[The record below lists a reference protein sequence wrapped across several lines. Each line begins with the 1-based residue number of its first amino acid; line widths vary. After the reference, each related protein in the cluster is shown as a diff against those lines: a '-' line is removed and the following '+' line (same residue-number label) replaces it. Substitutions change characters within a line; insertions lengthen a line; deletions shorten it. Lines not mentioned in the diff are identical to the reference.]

1 MLDLKREQLAA
12 VRVKELVPYLIQPE
26 FSERAMI
33 SRGPSARRGDSCHCR
48 SMIGMTGAIL
58 GFGRKLYASSL
69 SGVKQVVDRTQ
80 TVATLTGV
88 SKAFGDICAVDGLD
102 LSVRAGEM
110 LALLGPNGA
119 GKTTTVNLLLGLV
132 HPDRGQVSVFGGKPE
147 ALSVRR
153 QCGAMLQISGV
164 PETLKVAELVTL
176 FRSYYSD
183 PLPQSKVL
191 ALAGIESIAGR
202 KFGQLSGGQKQR
214 TLFALAICGAPKLL
228 FLDEPTVGL
237 DVSARRAFWDVIR
250 QLRDSGTSIVLT
262 THYLEEADALADRIV
277 VIANGRVVAEGTPRQ
292 IKALAADK
300 TIRFR
305 STLKLE
311 QLGRLAEVASVT
323 KTNDGFE
330 IVTRSATATLRG
342 LLNAD
347 AEVTDLEVTGAG
359 LEQAFLTL
367 VDNDNAN
374 QANDKEKAA

>member
-1 MLDLKREQLAA
+1 MADQL
-12 VRVKELVPYLIQPE
+12 R
-26 FSERAMI
+26 
-33 SRGPSARRGDSCHCR
+33 
-48 SMIGMTGAIL
+48 
-58 GFGRKLYASSL
+58 
-69 SGVKQVVDRTQ
+69 

-88 SKAFGDICAVDGLD
+88 SKAFGDIRAVDGLD
-102 LSVRAGEM
+102 LSVQAGEM

-132 HPDRGQVSVFGGKPE
+132 HPDQGQVTVFGGKPQ
-147 ALSVRR
+147 ALAVRR

-176 FRSYYSD
+176 FRSYYHQ

-191 ALAGIESIAGR
+191 ALAGIEAIAER

-237 DVSARRAFWDVIR
+237 DVSARRAFWEVIR
-250 QLRDSGTSIVLT
+250 QLRDAGTSIVLT

-300 TIRFR
+300 TIRCHSR
-305 STLKLE
+305 LSVD
-311 QLGRLAEVASVT
+311 QLRRLADVASVT
-323 KTNDGFE
+323 ETSEGVE
-330 IVTRSATATLRG
+330 IITRSATKTLRD

-347 AEVTDLEVTGAG
+347 ADVTDLEVTGAG

-367 VDNDNAN
+367 VDNDNAT
-374 QANDKEKAA
+374 QAQEKEQAA